1 LAVYDAGTDRVE
13 VRDRLAAA
21 VREAGALALQTFRGE
36 LKSWIKGKSSPVS
49 EADLA
54 VDALLRERLLLIHDA
69 GWLSEETEDDPA
81 RLQRADVWVVD
92 PIDGTRAYLAG
103 LPDWAVSVALVHAG
117 RPVVAALY
125 APVTNELFLSIAGTG
140 ATLNGVPIKASTGDR
155 IADAKFSGPKRRLE
169 SLATIEPG
177 IQSMPR
183 VPSLALRLARVATGA
198 LDGAFAG
205 PDSHDWDL
213 AAADL
218 LVHEAGG
225 LISTVTG
232 QSLTTI
238 GPIRSMTRC
247 WPPGARGMRCC
258 SASLAIGLPNSR
270 DRASLDRGD
279 GVMAEQAH
287 GQQLLHLVF
296 GGELTDLDH
305 VQFRSLDQLDIV
317 GVYPNYATAYAAW
330 KSKAQQTVDNAHMR
344 YFIVH
349 LHRLLDP
356 ETDQRAKR

>member
-1 LAVYDAGTDRVE
+1 MAVSDGAMDRVE

-21 VREAGALALQTFRGE
+21 VREAGALALQTFRGQ

-54 VDALLRERLLLIHDA
+54 VDALLRERLLTIHDA

-81 RLQRADVWVVD
+81 RLQRSDVWVVD
-92 PIDGTRAYLAG
+92 PIEGTRAYLEG
-103 LPDWAVSVALVHAG
+103 LPDWAISVALVNAG

-125 APVTNELFLSIAGTG
+125 APVTDELFLSIAGTG
-140 ATLNGVPIKASTGDR
+140 ATLNGVPIKASKGDQ

-169 SLATIEPG
+169 SLATIEPT
-177 IQSMPR
+177 IQTMPR

-232 QSLTTI
+232 QSLVYNRPNPVHDALLAA
-238 GPIRSMTRC
+238 GR
-247 WPPGARGMRCC
+247 ARH
-258 SASLAIGLPNSR
+258 AVLLSLIR
-270 DRASLDRGD
+270 DRL
-279 GVMAEQAH
+279 AEFA
-287 GQQLLHLVF
+287 
-296 GGELTDLDH
+296 
-305 VQFRSLDQLDIV
+305 
-317 GVYPNYATAYAAW
+317 
-330 KSKAQQTVDNAHMR
+330 
-344 YFIVH
+344 
-349 LHRLLDP
+349 
-356 ETDQRAKR
+356 

>member
-1 LAVYDAGTDRVE
+1 LAVYDAGIDRVE

-54 VDALLRERLLLIHDA
+54 VDALLRERLLTIHDA

-103 LPDWAVSVALVHAG
+103 LPDWAVSVALVNAG
-117 RPVVAALY
+117 RPLVAALY
-125 APVTNELFLSIAGTG
+125 APVTDELFLSIAGTG

-155 IADAKFSGPKRRLE
+155 
-169 SLATIEPG
+169 T
-177 IQSMPR
+177 MPR
-183 VPSLALRLARVATGA
+183 VPSLALRLARVATGT

-232 QSLTTI
+232 QSLI
-238 GPIRSMTRC
+238 YNRPNPVHDALLAAGRARHAVLLSLIRGR
-247 WPPGARGMRCC
+247 
-258 SASLAIGLPNSR
+258 LAEF
-270 DRASLDRGD
+270 A
-279 GVMAEQAH
+279 
-287 GQQLLHLVF
+287 
-296 GGELTDLDH
+296 
-305 VQFRSLDQLDIV
+305 
-317 GVYPNYATAYAAW
+317 
-330 KSKAQQTVDNAHMR
+330 
-344 YFIVH
+344 
-349 LHRLLDP
+349 
-356 ETDQRAKR
+356 

>member
-1 LAVYDAGTDRVE
+1 LAVSDGAMDRVE

-21 VREAGALALQTFRGE
+21 VREAGALALQTFRGQ

-54 VDALLRERLLLIHDA
+54 VDALLRERLLTILDA

-81 RLQRADVWVVD
+81 RLQRTDVWVVD

-103 LPDWAVSVALVHAG
+103 LPDWAISVALVNAG

-125 APVTNELFLSIAGTG
+125 APVTDELFLSIAGTG
-140 ATLNGVPIKASTGDR
+140 ATLNGVPIKASKGDQ

-169 SLATIEPG
+169 SLATIEPA
-177 IQSMPR
+177 IQTMPR

-232 QSLTTI
+232 QSLVYNRPNPVHDALLAA
-238 GPIRSMTRC
+238 GR
-247 WPPGARGMRCC
+247 ARH
-258 SASLAIGLPNSR
+258 AVLLSLIR
-270 DRASLDRGD
+270 DRL
-279 GVMAEQAH
+279 AEFA
-287 GQQLLHLVF
+287 
-296 GGELTDLDH
+296 
-305 VQFRSLDQLDIV
+305 
-317 GVYPNYATAYAAW
+317 
-330 KSKAQQTVDNAHMR
+330 
-344 YFIVH
+344 
-349 LHRLLDP
+349 
-356 ETDQRAKR
+356 

>member
-1 LAVYDAGTDRVE
+1 LAVSDGAMDRVE

-21 VREAGALALQTFRGE
+21 VREAGALALQTFRGQ
-36 LKSWIKGKSSPVS
+36 LKSWTKGKSSPVS
-49 EADLA
+49 EADIA
-54 VDALLRERLLLIHDA
+54 VDALLRDRLLKILDA

-103 LPDWAVSVALVHAG
+103 LPDWAISVALVNAG

-125 APVTNELFLSIAGTG
+125 APVTDELFLSIAGTG
-140 ATLNGVPIKASTGDR
+140 ATLNGVPIKASKGEQ
-155 IADAKFSGPKRRLE
+155 IAQAKFSGPKRRLE
-169 SLATIEPG
+169 SLATIEPA
-177 IQSMPR
+177 IQTMPR

-232 QSLTTI
+232 ESLVYNRPNPVHDALLAA
-238 GPIRSMTRC
+238 GR
-247 WPPGARGMRCC
+247 ARH
-258 SASLAIGLPNSR
+258 AVLLSLIR
-270 DRASLDRGD
+270 DRL
-279 GVMAEQAH
+279 AEFA
-287 GQQLLHLVF
+287 
-296 GGELTDLDH
+296 
-305 VQFRSLDQLDIV
+305 
-317 GVYPNYATAYAAW
+317 
-330 KSKAQQTVDNAHMR
+330 
-344 YFIVH
+344 
-349 LHRLLDP
+349 
-356 ETDQRAKR
+356 